1 MKLWATAFVL
11 AAMLPLGS
19 AAQSAQPVTTA
30 VTGQL
35 EGPDR
40 TAQLI
45 AGAKAEK
52 TVAVYSSVRVDA
64 MADIVRAFEKKYGVK
79 VDLWRGTAADI
90 LARVTA
96 ETRGGRRGV
105 DVVEG
110 ASADIE
116 PLDRMHL
123 FQDVRSPF
131 FADLMP
137 TAVVQGRPW
146 VSARL
151 SVFVVAYN
159 TKLVRPAELPKS
171 YEDLVNWKGKI
182 GIEAGDAN
190 WLMAMADAMGED
202 RAVKLLRAV
211 AAKPGF
217 SPRVGHTLLANLVAS
232 GEISL
237 SLTIYTDA
245 VEELKK
251 TGAPIEMLP
260 LQPMPT
266 MYNALGVMKDAP
278 HPYAAMLFLD
288 FFLSDA
294 QPILAAHHYPTT
306 NRKAFYSPSSGVY
319 RMMDSKRY
327 IDESAKWN
335 ALFKDIIT
343 PKR

>member
-1 MKLWATAFVL
+1 MKVLVAAFFAL
-11 AAMLPLGS
+11 LLIAP
-19 AAQSAQPVTTA
+19 AQGAQPATTA
-30 VTGQL
+30 ITGQL

-40 TAQLI
+40 NERLI

-64 MADIVRAFEKKYGVK
+64 MTDIVRAFEKKYGVK

-96 ETRGGRRGV
+96 ESRGGRRGV
-105 DVVEG
+105 DIVEG

-116 PLDRMHL
+116 PVERMHL

-131 FADLMP
+131 FSELIAD
-137 TAVVQGRPW
+137 AVVNGRPW

-151 SVFVVAYN
+151 SVFAIAYN
-159 TKLVRPAELPKS
+159 TKLVKPADLPKS

-190 WLMAMADAMGED
+190 WLMMMADAMGEAN
-202 RAVKLLRAV
+202 AVKILRAI

-232 GEISL
+232 GEIPL

-251 TGAPIEMLP
+251 TGAPIEMLNFEQI
-260 LQPMPT
+260 LAMH
-266 MYNALGVMKDAP
+266 NALGVMKDAP

-306 NRKAFYSPSSGVY
+306 NRKASHLPSGGIY
-319 RMMDSKRY
+319 RIMDSKRY